1 MKRNTIIALII
12 CAIATARGY
21 ATDTPHCSEPEP
33 LALDYSAE
41 LIPDGC
47 DLTFALPNTSEAAT
61 SATLGYSNDN
71 YDDDEIEIIPA
82 KQNKKSKKK
91 KKKSFNSPKTKS
103 VWGISAGYTS
113 KHWRKRT
120 ATGKEEILYLL
131 DNRNLHGVQLGV
143 RFNPLFKYGFGLD
156 IGLFYEYYHYRYT
169 TPGTAPGEED
179 LRIYRTL
186 NEHVARI
193 PIHLEYRLNFSRS
206 FQLFIF
212 GGIAADYILAGNM
225 IISDQNTPNSDANEV
240 ITNIYGSVIPSES
253 RFNVALSFGAGLRF
267 GAIQFNVSNTH
278 GIYNCTPYKD
288 YVILQDNPLNITMS
302 VMF

>member
-12 CAIATARGY
+12 CAIATVKGY
-21 ATDTPHCSEPEP
+21 ATDTPCCSEPEYHTHGYDTEVI
-33 LALDYSAE
+33 L
-41 LIPDGC
+41 DGC
-47 DLTFALPNTSEAAT
+47 DLTFALPSDTETATTSHL
-61 SATLGYSNDN
+61 SYSTDN

-82 KQNKKSKKK
+82 KKKKKKK

-103 VWGISAGYTS
+103 FWGISAGYTS
-113 KHWRKRT
+113 KQWRKRT
-120 ATGKEEILYLL
+120 ASGQEEILYLI
-131 DNRNLHGVQLGV
+131 DNRNLHGVQLGA

-169 TPGTAPGEED
+169 TPGTNPGEED

-186 NEHVARI
+186 NEHVARM
-193 PIHLEYRLNFSRS
+193 PIHLEYRLNFSRN

-225 IISDQNTPNSDANEV
+225 IISDQNTPNSDANEI
-240 ITNIYGSVIPSES
+240 ITDIYGQYIPSES
-253 RFNVALSFGAGLRF
+253 RFNVALSIGAGIRF